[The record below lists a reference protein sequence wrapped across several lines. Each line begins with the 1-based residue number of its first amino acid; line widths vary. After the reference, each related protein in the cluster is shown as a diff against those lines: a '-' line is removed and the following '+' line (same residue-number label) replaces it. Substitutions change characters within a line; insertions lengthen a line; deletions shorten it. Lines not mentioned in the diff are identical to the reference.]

1 MKLTRRN
8 CAHTRRAVVNV
19 RRERVISNFDTKTI
33 RVSSSPATL
42 SYLTRCLGSLYGD
55 AGGRVRN
62 EEKGKRGEEEE
73 GGGES
78 CKRTDTREEAKMRT
92 GGRDKDSEEEKE
104 KERNRSKA

>member
-62 EEKGKRGEEEE
+62 EEKGKRGEE

>member
-62 EEKGKRGEEEE
+62 EEKGKRGEEG

-92 GGRDKDSEEEKE
+92 GGRDKDGEEEKE